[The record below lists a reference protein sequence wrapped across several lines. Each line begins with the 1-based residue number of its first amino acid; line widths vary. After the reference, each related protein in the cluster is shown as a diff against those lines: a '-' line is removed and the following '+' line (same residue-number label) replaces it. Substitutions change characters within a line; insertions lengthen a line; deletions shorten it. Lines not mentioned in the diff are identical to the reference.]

1 MHVICLYVY
10 NEKEEEKETSNYA
23 KKSDCS
29 AVAAAADGDAIVGTA
44 LGSFGALM
52 MMIISYILIKLCV
65 RA

>member
-1 MHVICLYVY
+1 MHVIRLYVY
-10 NEKEEEKETSNYA
+10 NEKEERNEQLC

-29 AVAAAADGDAIVGTA
+29 AVADGGGAIVGRA
-44 LGSFGALM
+44 LGSSGALLM